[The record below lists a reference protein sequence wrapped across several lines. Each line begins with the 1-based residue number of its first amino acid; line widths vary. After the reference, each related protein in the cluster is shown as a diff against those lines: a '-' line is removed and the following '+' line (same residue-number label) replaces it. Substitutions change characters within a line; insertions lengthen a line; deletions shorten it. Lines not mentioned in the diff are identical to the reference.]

1 MTANKNQNPVIR
13 AKRSKSGSTY
23 YGDPVILKDNSRTRV
38 SFVPFFIP
46 HSNHKELASKI
57 VTWKK
62 TKTGQTINEEKSV
75 SLSGEETQQL
85 LKALKSH
92 LAVASGGE
100 ASGDYIAIRVGSGD
114 GATDFGEHDPKT
126 VANALTGVL
135 GQSDILEH
143 LKDTELSVELRDALR
158 GAIRLREISTAIEQ
172 LRQML
177 NTGVVLERE
186 YQKWCDDHYW
196 AFGNVKQITDTNRN
210 ISISDQVDKLLPDI
224 TSGLSDVIE
233 LKRPNMDVLKYDSD
247 HRNFYFS
254 KDTSSAIG
262 QCHRYLDV
270 LHDAASQGLRDHPEI
285 VAYHPRATIVI
296 GRSHDWD
303 SEKTRALH
311 GLNQRLR
318 SIKIMTYDHL
328 LAQSETILSLLK
340 PNDSEDQMAQCSIDN
355 FDLDDEI
362 PF

>member
-1 MTANKNQNPVIR
+1 MTDNHNQSAVIR
-13 AKRSKSGSTY
+13 AKLSKSGSIS
-23 YGDPVILKDNSRTRV
+23 YGEPVILKDNSKTRV
-38 SFVPFFIP
+38 SFVPFFI
-46 HSNHKELASKI
+46 HRSNHTELASKI
-57 VTWKK
+57 VTWNKAK
-62 TKTGQTINEEKSV
+62 SGPKINEEKSV
-75 SLSGEETQQL
+75 SLSNEETQKL
-85 LKALKSH
+85 LKALKLH
-92 LAVASGGE
+92 LAVASGDEG
-100 ASGDYIAIRVGSGD
+100 SGDYIAIKVGCGE
-114 GATDFGEHDPKT
+114 GVTDFGEHDPKT
-126 VANALTGVL
+126 VTEALTGVL
-135 GQSDILEH
+135 GQEDILEH
-143 LKDTELSVELRDALR
+143 LKDTELSIELRDALR

-177 NTGVVLERE
+177 ENGVVLEKE
-186 YQKWCDDHYW
+186 YQKWCDEHYW

-233 LKRPNMDVLKYDSD
+233 LKRPDMDVLKFDKD

-270 LHDAASQGLRDHPEI
+270 LHEAASEGLRDHPEI

-296 GRSHDWD
+296 GRSNDWD
-303 SEKTRALH
+303 DKKTRALH

-328 LAQSETILSLLK
+328 LAQSEAVLSLIK
-340 PNDSEDQMAQCSIDN
+340 PRDTDDN
-355 FDLDDEI
+355 VPSNMNNHFDLDDEI